1 MASDWLLSPEE
12 DMWMGSEEPPDVR
25 IHRKMRHIQTYPEIT
40 DQLHQGPAWRVLHF
54 SQITY

>member
-1 MASDWLLSPEE
+1 MLSPEE
-12 DMWMGSEEPPDVR
+12 DVWMGSEEPPDVR